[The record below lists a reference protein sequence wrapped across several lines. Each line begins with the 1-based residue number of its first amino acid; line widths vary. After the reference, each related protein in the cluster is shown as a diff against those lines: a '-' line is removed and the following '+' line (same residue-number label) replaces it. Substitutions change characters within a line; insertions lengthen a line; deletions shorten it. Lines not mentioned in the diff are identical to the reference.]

1 MVGTLPRKTSSQ
13 DIFAKQQASFE
24 HGRVL
29 VRTLGTV
36 RFSFQHGRVAGSTWW
51 KPHFFAFFFGAGAAA
66 AFFDILGGVGGALAE
81 G

>member
-1 MVGTLPRKTSSQ
+1 M
-13 DIFAKQQASFE
+13 
-24 HGRVL
+24 L

-66 AFFDILGGVGGALAE
+66 AFFDILRGVGGALAE